1 MKRRFV
7 ALLFCAFSP
16 FLLTGGSGAGGALTA
31 RPCAAVS
38 AHLPAIGEGSPATP
52 FAAEELGEFTLCA
65 YCTERYA
72 HICGGS
78 DTTRSGDP
86 VCAGVTVAV
95 DPEVIP
101 LGSTLYIEGIGFRKA
116 QDTGSA
122 IRGQT
127 IDLAVGRHSDAL
139 SFGVQHRRV
148 WLVQ

>member
-16 FLLTGGSGAGGALTA
+16 FLLTGGNGVVGALTA

-38 AHLPAIGEGSPATP
+38 AHLPAAGERDFAAP
-52 FAAEELGEFTLCA
+52 FAAEELGEFALCA

-127 IDLAVGRHSDAL
+127 IDLAVERHGEAL

>member
-1 MKRRFV
+1 MEE
-7 ALLFCAFSP
+7 
-16 FLLTGGSGAGGALTA
+16 GG
-31 RPCAAVS
+31 
-38 AHLPAIGEGSPATP
+38 PATP

>member
-38 AHLPAIGEGSPATP
+38 AHFPAMEEGGLTAP

-86 VCAGVTVAV
+86 VCAGG
-95 DPEVIP
+95 DGGGGPRSHPPGLHP
-101 LGSTLYIEGIGFRKA
+101 L
-116 QDTGSA
+116 
-122 IRGQT
+122 
-127 IDLAVGRHSDAL
+127 H
-139 SFGVQHRRV
+139 
-148 WLVQ
+148 

>member
-38 AHLPAIGEGSPATP
+38 AHLPAMEEGGPATP

-127 IDLAVGRHSDAL
+127 LDLAVGRHSDAL